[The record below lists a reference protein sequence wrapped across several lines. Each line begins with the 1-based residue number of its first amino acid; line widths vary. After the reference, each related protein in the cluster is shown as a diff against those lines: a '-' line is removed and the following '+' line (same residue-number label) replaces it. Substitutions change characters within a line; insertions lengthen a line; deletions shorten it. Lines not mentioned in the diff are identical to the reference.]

1 MTENH
6 FRPCRDGTPVCCRRF
21 CVETEKY
28 GRLYFI
34 VSDDEKDLVISSSN
48 LLPDLTRVAVRLF
61 NQVWQYRSLKSAI
74 KELKECSVEPGDV
87 PDLIVEFFRSYE
99 PTTRIGNHE

>member
-21 CVETEKY
+21 RVETEKY

-34 VSDDEKDLVISSSN
+34 VSDNEKDLVISSSK
-48 LLPDLTRVAVRLF
+48 LLPDLTRVAIRLF
-61 NQVWQYRSLKSAI
+61 NRVWQYRSMDNAI
-74 KELKECSVEPGDV
+74 KELKECSVELGDV
-87 PDLIVEFFRSYE
+87 PDLIVKFFQDYE
-99 PTTRIGNHE
+99 PMP